1 MPSLVHLTHRDYRR
15 VPWRNGGGTTTELL
29 AEPGPGGRFL
39 WRLSI
44 AEVASS
50 GPFSDFSGYE
60 RHILLLSGNG
70 VVLRFP
76 EAPARRLDRRLEPFV
91 FDGGWR
97 AECELID
104 GPVRDLNLMVA
115 RGTAVGRLR
124 VLRTPTGGRAEI
136 PLEGTVLVHLLE
148 GVLETGSIRLEP
160 GDTLRADGRAGGRV
174 VAAARGKSLAVV
186 ATISA
191 PHP

>member
-1 MPSLVHLTHRDYRR
+1 MPALVRLTPRDYRR
-15 VPWRNGGGTTTELL
+15 TSWRNGGGETTELL

-44 AEVASS
+44 ADVASS

-70 VVLRFP
+70 FVLRFP
-76 EAPARRLDRRLEPFV
+76 EAPARRLDRRLEPFA
-91 FDGGWR
+91 FDGGWH

-115 RGTAVGRLR
+115 RSAGVGRLR
-124 VLRTPTGGRAEI
+124 VLRTPAGGRAEI
-136 PLEGTVLVHLLE
+136 PLEGTALLHVLE
-148 GVLETGSIRLEP
+148 GVLEAGSIRLEP
-160 GDTLRADGRAGGRV
+160 GDTLRADGAAGEAV
-174 VAAARGKSLAVV
+174 VAAAREESLAVV

-191 PHP
+191 PHR